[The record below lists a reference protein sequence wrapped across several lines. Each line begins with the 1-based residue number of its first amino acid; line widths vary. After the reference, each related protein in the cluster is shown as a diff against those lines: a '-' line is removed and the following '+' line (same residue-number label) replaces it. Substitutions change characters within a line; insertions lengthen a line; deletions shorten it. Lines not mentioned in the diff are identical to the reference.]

1 MASIEKHISDLLCLH
16 DCVIVP
22 GLGGFVANYKPAAL
36 IEERNLFQPPK
47 KEIGFNRSLS
57 HNDGLLTNHICK
69 QEHLSWNESTE
80 RIHSF
85 VDGFQTKINNGETFV
100 FEGIGTFR
108 KDALGNLQF
117 TPNVHNKLLPDAYGL
132 IEFHF
137 EPLQYVALQ
146 QKREEPVRRLLR
158 SRSPRYWA
166 TVAAMIAGLFL
177 FTPELKMP
185 EHQQIDTGN
194 IISSVA
200 EKSAIATQPATY
212 APKQLT
218 NSDNSASDV
227 SEKSD
232 IASGRTDDQVKTPF
246 HLIAASFKYEAPAQQ
261 TAEQMK
267 KEGFPDA
274 QILLSSN
281 GRFRVALESFEKR
294 DSAVERLFA
303 LRKNEK
309 FENVWLLD
317 DLSGK

>member
-80 RIHSF
+80 RINSF
-85 VDGFQTKINNGETFV
+85 VEEFQTKINNNITYV

-117 TPNVHNKLLPDAYGL
+117 TPNAGNNLLPDAYGL
-132 IEFHF
+132 TEFHF
-137 EPLQYVALQ
+137 EPLQQVVTRQ
-146 QKREEPVRRLLR
+146 EHEEPVKRLLR

-166 TVAAMIAGLFL
+166 TVAALIAGLFL

-185 EHQQIDTGN
+185 EHQQINTGN
-194 IISSVA
+194 MLSSVT
-200 EKSAIATQPATY
+200 EETVSPVEATSNA
-212 APKQLT
+212 AKQLT
-218 NSDNSASDV
+218 NSANGAPDI
-227 SEKSD
+227 SEKAE
-232 IASGRTDDQVKTPF
+232 IASGGRNDRVNTPF

-261 TAEQMK
+261 IAEQMK

-274 QILLSSN
+274 QVLPANN

-294 DSAVERLFA
+294 DSAVERLYA
-303 LRKNEK
+303 LRKNRQ

-317 DLSGK
+317 ESSVK

>member
-1 MASIEKHISDLLCLH
+1 
-16 DCVIVP
+16 
-22 GLGGFVANYKPAAL
+22 
-36 IEERNLFQPPK
+36 
-47 KEIGFNRSLS
+47 
-57 HNDGLLTNHICK
+57 
-69 QEHLSWNESTE
+69 
-80 RIHSF
+80 
-85 VDGFQTKINNGETFV
+85 
-100 FEGIGTFR
+100 
-108 KDALGNLQF
+108 
-117 TPNVHNKLLPDAYGL
+117 
-132 IEFHF
+132 
-137 EPLQYVALQ
+137 
-146 QKREEPVRRLLR
+146 
-158 SRSPRYWA
+158 
-166 TVAAMIAGLFL
+166 MIAGLFL

-200 EKSAIATQPATY
+200 EKPASASQPATH

-218 NSDNSASDV
+218 NADISAPDIP
-227 SEKSD
+227 EKAD
-232 IASGRTDDQVKTPF
+232 IASGRTNDQVKTPF

-274 QILLSSN
+274 KVLLNGN

-303 LRKNEK
+303 LREDPK